1 MKFLKIYIYILPIFF
16 TLIKCQLIPYDK
28 PLSNLEIN
36 KIRYYNIVDILN
48 KDINVECIANNINND
63 YSICQVGINFDK
75 EDLYILD
82 IKMNQS
88 IGGEKIFTID
98 NNITNNFTG
107 PYKLNSNKFQTNPLN
122 SNSII
127 IEINYNEPKVKTSLR
142 ITNISTASRKTSKKS
157 ENKFYNINSLRDE
170 PVILLTGY
178 WPPTNEMI
186 RHFSQ
191 NSELNPNGWEGNNWE
206 NRGYD
211 IISYFPE
218 FSNPDCSSCGQ
229 GFGDIEVDYQDTS
242 NDFWPIFNNH
252 SPIAAITFSRG
263 YMDQSWEME
272 NNAYNRTN
280 WINDFTSPFLPT
292 PNPPDSIENSFFLRN
307 SNLPMNEIVE
317 SISNLNIGLNPYIDL
332 NGDPGHYVSEFMAY
346 HGTWYRDIN
355 QFNNTQNCIA
365 AGHIHVGG
373 NIVWSNAKL
382 ATEESLRTLINY
394 IDSFIYTPGDLN
406 QDTIIDILDL
416 VTIVNFILGDLEL
429 TNLQT
434 YAADLNEDYII
445 NIQDIIIVIN
455 MILN

>member
-1 MKFLKIYIYILPIFF
+1 MKFFKIYIYIIFLFF
-16 TLIKCQLIPYDK
+16 TISLSQLVPYEEPLSKFKNNEPIQFSIAEAINKKIYLECTVKNNKSICQLI
-28 PLSNLEIN
+28 
-36 KIRYYNIVDILN
+36 
-48 KDINVECIANNINND
+48 
-63 YSICQVGINFDK
+63 INFNK
-75 EDLYILD
+75 KNLYMLD
-82 IKMNQS
+82 IELYDVKNDS
-88 IGGEKIFTID
+88 KLFIID
-98 NNITNNFTG
+98 NKTNSDFSG
-107 PYKLNSNKFQTNPLN
+107 PYIAQYNKVQTNPLYT
-122 SNSII
+122 SSII
-127 IEINYNEPKVKTSLR
+127 IEINYDRPINNTFLK
-142 ITNISTASRKTSKKS
+142 ITNISVASRKISKHT
-157 ENKFYNINSLRDE
+157 EDQFFNRVYLRDE
-170 PVILLTGY
+170 PIILLTGY

-191 NSELNPNGWEGNNWE
+191 NEELNSSGWQGNNWE

-242 NDFWPIFNNH
+242 DDFWPIFNSH

-263 YMDQSWEME
+263 YMDQSWELE
-272 NNAYNRTN
+272 YNAYNRTN

-292 PNPPDSIENSFFLRN
+292 PNPPDSNENSFFLRN

-317 SISNLNIGLNPYIDL
+317 SISNLNIGLNAYIDVS
-332 NGDPGHYVSEFMAY
+332 GDPGHYVSEFMAY

-373 NIVWSNAKL
+373 NINWNNAKL
-382 ATEESLRTLINY
+382 ATEESIRTLINY

-406 QDTIIDILDL
+406 QDNIIDILDL
-416 VTIVNFILGDLEL
+416 VTIVNYILGDLEF
-429 TNLQT
+429 TNIQSF
-434 YAADLNEDYII
+434 AADVNEDSII
-445 NIQDIIIVIN
+445 NIQDVIIVIN